1 MSLLRPFPVEFRLT
15 DRGGEPHP
23 VLDDLFESVEL
34 AQITALAWLVHQGL
48 IDPAFPAELQ
58 EQLMTQFVGL
68 ERRTPSGD
76 WRTLR

>member
-1 MSLLRPFPVEFRLT
+1 MTLLRSFPVEFRLT

-34 AQITALAWLVHQGL
+34 AQSTALAWLVHQGL
-48 IDPAFPAELQ
+48 IDPDFPAELQ
-58 EQLMTQFVGL
+58 DQLMSQFVCL

>member
-1 MSLLRPFPVEFRLT
+1 MTLLRSFPVEFRLT

-23 VLDDLFESVEL
+23 VLDDLIESVEL
-34 AQITALAWLVHQGL
+34 AQSTAVAWLVHQGL
-48 IDPAFPAELQ
+48 IGPAFPAELQ
-58 EQLMTQFVGL
+58 DQLMSQFVGL